1 MKIPKY
7 DELVTQKQAA
17 EIRGVSPQAINRLVK
32 DGRFRTV
39 TIGARQF
46 LFRKE
51 VEQYEPKKRGP
62 VPKSSKQ
69 SGKKRHRSKDQ

>member
-1 MKIPKY
+1 MKTPTY

-51 VEQYEPKKRGP
+51 VEQYKPRKRGP
-62 VPKSSKQ
+62 APKSTKL
-69 SGKKRHRSKDQ
+69 GRKKTPAS